1 MNEIAYPKTANTE
14 LVNADTVRAYL
25 ARLFAYVDFEE
36 SHFLSLRQYG
46 EKGTPQEG
54 VKVNTLYVQ
63 PAADDVT
70 DWTVKT
76 ARRCAQH
83 DLACFIIPAVLKTAN
98 GDAAAIGLFTSVLI
112 DIDSGNT
119 HEKRAFL
126 EGAIGPASMVVRS
139 GGRTDTGHEKLHL
152 YWLLKEP
159 TDAVDRVA
167 RVRLMLA
174 ERGGGDRSIGRAHQ
188 PIRVPGSVNCKRG
201 GAVAVTLE
209 TTDHEYEL
217 AELEEKIAEM
227 GYAPGVEPPAAPALP
242 FGVGPSASGG
252 AFSVMGDAAKPG
264 IERALTET
272 VAEGGAEDRNR
283 WSEFTRV
290 AGHWIATAGQG
301 ACTIEEA
308 YQRTAG
314 WALSNMSPPWPEQR
328 LQSEFKALVAVHI
341 KNHGA
346 IQPPAPVMV
355 HPIEAAARD
364 DLGLLK
370 WTTNRIPTGEPPRQR
385 FIAKSLIPIGAPSIL
400 IADGSVGKTQLA
412 LDLAVKMATR
422 KPGEELTWLGEPLS
436 DDALGGRAI
445 VLTAEDD
452 ENDIWRRLHG
462 LFPCG
467 RYRSNDRV
475 IILPMIAAG
484 GAFPFVVTGQNRKPI
499 PSNELL
505 GLLEAMQRIPDVRL
519 VIVDPIAP
527 FMHDDE
533 NAAHIVNA
541 FYQAVTPAVC
551 KRMGAALL
559 FTHHIRKT
567 EEIES
572 VDDMKGAAR
581 GSGAIINNVRQ
592 AVGVWRAPHYAKALR
607 LLGEPVKR
615 NKLFRAAVLKS
626 NAPDTFDEIKTLVR
640 REHGAIE
647 DVTFQVKKVF
657 EGQDEEA
664 RAWLV
669 FAVKKAAEANRP
681 FSRTDKNGLFE
692 RRHDLPPTLANLP
705 REKLRALAD
714 DCLARALIS
723 KHSRGYLDVPGGN
736 YSTQEKAYIDAT
748 PWQNKP
754 DWTLFRFDATV
765 SGIAE
770 I

>member
-1 MNEIAYPKTANTE
+1 MNEITYPKTANAE

-25 ARLFAYVDFEE
+25 TRLFAYVDFGE
-36 SHFLSLRQYG
+36 SDYLSLRQYG

-54 VKVNTLYVQ
+54 AVINTLYVQ
-63 PAADDVT
+63 PALDDAT
-70 DWTVKT
+70 DWTIKT
-76 ARRCAQH
+76 ARRCARH
-83 DLACFIIPAVLKTAN
+83 DLACFIIPAVLKTAS
-98 GDAAAIGLFTSVLI
+98 GDAAAVELFTSVLI
-112 DIDSGNT
+112 DIDTGNT
-119 HEKRAFL
+119 AEKRAFL
-126 EGAIGPASMVVRS
+126 ESAIGPASMVVKS
-139 GGRTDTGHEKLHL
+139 GGRTDSGHEKLHL

-167 RVRLMLA
+167 RIRLMLA
-174 ERGGGDRSIGRAHQ
+174 EHGGGDRAIGRAHQ

-201 GAVAVTLE
+201 EAVAVTLE
-209 TTDHEYEL
+209 TTEHEYEL
-217 AELEEKIAEM
+217 SDLEERIAEM
-227 GYAPGVEPPAAPALP
+227 GFAPGVEPPAAPALP
-242 FGVGPSASGG
+242 FGAGPAAAPGS
-252 AFSVMGDAAKPG
+252 FNVMGDATKPS
-264 IERALTET
+264 IERALVEPI
-272 VAEGGAEDRNR
+272 AEGGAEDRNR

-314 WALSNMSPPWPEQR
+314 WALSNMQPPWPEVR
-328 LQSEFKALVAVHI
+328 LQSEFQALVAVHI
-341 KNHGA
+341 KNHGT
-346 IQPPAPVMV
+346 IQPPAAIEP
-355 HPIEAAARD
+355 HPIQQVARD

-385 FIAKSLIPIGAPSIL
+385 FVARSLIPIGAPSIL

-422 KPGEELTWLGEPLS
+422 KSGEELSWLGEPLT

-475 IILPMIAAG
+475 IVLPLIAAG
-484 GAFPFVVTGQNRKPI
+484 GAFPFVVTGPNRKPI

-505 GLLEAMQRIPDVRL
+505 GLLDAMQRVPDVRL
-519 VIVDPIAP
+519 VVVDPIAP

-541 FYQAVTPAVC
+541 FYQSITPVVC
-551 KRMGAALL
+551 KKMNAALL

-567 EEIES
+567 EEIET

-592 AVGVWRAPHYAKALR
+592 ALGVWRAPHYAKALR
-607 LLGEPVKR
+607 LLGEPIKR
-615 NKLFRAAVLKS
+615 NKLFRTAVLKS
-626 NAPDTFDEIKTLVR
+626 NSPDTFDEIKTLVR
-640 REHGAIE
+640 RESGAIE
-647 DVTFQVKKVF
+647 DVTNQVRKVF
-657 EGQDEEA
+657 EGQDEEF

-669 FAVKKAAEANRP
+669 FGIKKAAEAQRP
-681 FSRTDKNGLFE
+681 FTKSDKNGVFE
-692 RRHDLPPTLANLP
+692 RRHDLPTALAGLQ
-705 REKLRALAD
+705 REKLRALVD
-714 DCLARALIS
+714 DLLARALIA
-723 KHSRGYLDVPGGN
+723 KHHRGYLDIPEGN
-736 YSTQEKAYIDAT
+736 YAKQEKAYFDQT
-748 PWQNKP
+748 PWTNKP
-754 DWTLFRFDATV
+754 DWALFKFDAAL
-765 SGIAE
+765 SGIVEA
-770 I
+770 